1 MKQTEG
7 FENLFI
13 HHVYFWLKKPVTAEV
28 RSKFEKG
35 LKALVKVETIVGY
48 HLGIPAG
55 TAREVIDST
64 YTYSLLVTFKNRQD
78 QDTYQI
84 HPIHLKFIEDCSAF
98 WEKVVVYDS
107 ISI

>member
-1 MKQTEG
+1 MNQPESL
-7 FENLFI
+7 ENLFV
-13 HHVYFWLKKPVTAEV
+13 HHVYFWLKRPVTVEV

-35 LKALVKVETIVGY
+35 LKALVKIESITGY

-55 TAREVIDST
+55 TTREVVDGS
-64 YTYSLLVTFKNRQD
+64 YTYSLLVIFKNRKD
-78 QDTYQI
+78 QDLYQI
-84 HPIHLKFIEDCSAF
+84 HPIHLKFINDCSAL